1 MQWKCNYFSRIRPQ
15 SHGSRGRSLTPGHL
29 QVVKEKSVFPE
40 WLLEFAGCRWEI
52 SDGAAPKTFLRL
64 LWSLADLH
72 GHPSFACK
80 TPVFMQTSTRNRVE
94 VKLEKVQHKPEIETV
109 YVQSKRRPFW
119 NVLVSDVRHNFYS
132 EGEHSPLPV
141 CFALLTVSQ
150 PLSWSSP
157 EAW

>member
-29 QVVKEKSVFPE
+29 QVMKEKSVFPE

-72 GHPSFACK
+72 GHPSFAYK
-80 TPVFMQTSTRNRVE
+80 TPVFMQTSTR
-94 VKLEKVQHKPEIETV
+94 KQSWGETWESAT
-109 YVQSKRRPFW
+109 QNQKSRPFTFKVKASLLKCVGFRRKAQLLLW
-119 NVLVSDVRHNFYS
+119 RWAFSASSLLCSP
-132 EGEHSPLPV
+132 HS
-141 CFALLTVSQ
+141 FTTT
-150 PLSWSSP
+150 
-157 EAW
+157 